1 MPLEIKPRLTLLPT
15 LSKPQLFA
23 LWKRLFRGSP
33 PRQIRRDLLI
43 RLVAYRMQEQAHGG
57 LRAETRNR
65 LRELARKFAV
75 KPDAEISGAQRI
87 KPGTRLVREW
97 RGHSHQVTIL
107 EGGYEYAGRRYS
119 SLSEIA
125 RLITGTRWSGPL
137 FFGLKRSQAGNHID
151 ANRS

>member
-1 MPLEIKPRLTLLPT
+1 MSPDFTNRLANLPT
-15 LSKPQLFA
+15 MKRRELVA
-23 LWKRLFRGSP
+23 LWKQLFGGAAP
-33 PRQIRRDLLI
+33 PQIRRGLLI
-43 RLVAYRMQEQAHGG
+43 RILSYRIQEQAYGG
-57 LRAETRNR
+57 LSLENRKR

-75 KPDAEISGAQRI
+75 NPDAEISGMQRI

-97 RGHSHQVTIL
+97 HGHSHQVTTL
-107 EGGYEYAGRRYS
+107 ENGYEYAGHCYS

-137 FFGLKRSQAGNHID
+137 FFGLKRNQARNHIN